1 MSFRR
6 LRRAWLAGAI
16 FLMLL
21 GAPVARGAG
30 VQAFLLASA
39 PDSFADLQAHAGS
52 IETVFPTYYECE
64 PGGATAGHD
73 EPAIDAYAAARHI
86 PLLPRFS
93 CQDGPTVHAIL
104 TDPSLRART
113 LGALATLARH
123 SGYAGL
129 SLDLENDGAS
139 DREALTSFVTQLA
152 AGLHAAGRR
161 LTVVVDGVTHED
173 PRRSTGFYNDTALVA
188 VADNVFV
195 LAWGSHWAGSA
206 AGPLAPLPW
215 VRQVATYFASLPH
228 HTRFVL
234 AAPMYGL
241 DWAQGAGGTVG
252 AGVPPGVPAPV
263 AGAGS
268 AAAPQAAAPEATA
281 YQYSRVAALAH
292 SVAAKPLRDRSA
304 DELTFSYTHEGVP
317 HRVWYMDA
325 RAIRDRLAAGRAR
338 GLKVGVWR
346 LGGEDQGLWAAPFG
360 S

>member
-1 MSFRR
+1 VGFRR
-6 LRRAWLAGAI
+6 RRRAWLAGAI

-52 IETVFPTYYECE
+52 IETVYPTYYECE
-64 PGGATAGHD
+64 PGGTIAGHD

-104 TDPSLRART
+104 SEPSLRVRT
-113 LGALATLARH
+113 LAGLGALARRAD
-123 SGYAGL
+123 YAGL
-129 SLDLENDGAS
+129 SLDLENDGAA

-152 AGLHAAGRR
+152 LELHAAGRR
-161 LTVVVDGVTHED
+161 LTVVVDGVTHDD
-173 PRRSTGFYNDTALVA
+173 PHRSTGFYDDRALAA

-215 VRQVATYFASLPH
+215 VRQVATYFASLPN

-241 DWAQGAGGTVG
+241 DWAQTSGM
-252 AGVPPGVPAPV
+252 
-263 AGAGS
+263 
-268 AAAPQAAAPEATA
+268 ATA
-281 YQYSRVAALAH
+281 DQYAGVAALAH

-304 DELTFSYTHEGVP
+304 DELTFSYTHAGVT

-346 LGGEDQGLWAAPFG
+346 LGGEDQLLWTSPFV